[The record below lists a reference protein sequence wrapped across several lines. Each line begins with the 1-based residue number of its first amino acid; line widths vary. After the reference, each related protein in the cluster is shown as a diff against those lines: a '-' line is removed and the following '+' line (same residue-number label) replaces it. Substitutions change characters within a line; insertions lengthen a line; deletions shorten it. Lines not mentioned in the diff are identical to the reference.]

1 MKIALDID
9 GVLADFVTPFLQLLE
24 QRVGG
29 PSIDPASITDP
40 NFQHHPFLT
49 KELIYDCMVDT
60 SYDAEF
66 WRVLSPLPST
76 DQWQALNQVSRDNEV
91 VFITHRWVRDTY
103 DINQVTCD
111 WLRRH
116 GIDSPVV
123 HFTQEVKSQLVRKL
137 AGRAVRRRPPR
148 KLRRRGDANR
158 GRGHDAA
165 PAIQPSIRPS
175 ESAAHPRF
183 KRTVRLSFKQVRLHN
198 GGDSWEAIDNKVA
211 IVTGGG
217 GGIGG
222 AIVQRFAREGAKL
235 AVADINPQ
243 AAQAR
248 VKEVADRGTDAIAIT
263 SDVTNKKSVQ
273 DMVTATLDRWGKID
287 ILVNVAGGA
296 QRKNVVDITA
306 EDWDHVVNMN
316 LKSVFLCSQ
325 AVLPTMLKAKYG
337 KIVSIS
343 SIYGFAGNATRSS
356 YAAAKAGVAVFTKSL
371 ALEHVKDG
379 ININAIAPGR
389 IETPAVRG
397 HYSDEAWA
405 AAEAQIPMGH
415 TGKPENIASAAI
427 FLVQDENNY
436 ITGQTIHVNGAWL
449 NW

>member
-1 MKIALDID
+1 M
-9 GVLADFVTPFLQLLE
+9 GV
-24 QRVGG
+24 
-29 PSIDPASITDP
+29 
-40 NFQHHPFLT
+40 
-49 KELIYDCMVDT
+49 
-60 SYDAEF
+60 
-66 WRVLSPLPST
+66 
-76 DQWQALNQVSRDNEV
+76 
-91 VFITHRWVRDTY
+91 
-103 DINQVTCD
+103 
-111 WLRRH
+111 
-116 GIDSPVV
+116 IDS
-123 HFTQEVKSQLVRKL
+123 K
-137 AGRAVRRRPPR
+137 
-148 KLRRRGDANR
+148 
-158 GRGHDAA
+158 
-165 PAIQPSIRPS
+165 I
-175 ESAAHPRF
+175 
-183 KRTVRLSFKQVRLHN
+183 
-198 GGDSWEAIDNKVA
+198 A

-235 AVADINPQ
+235 AVADINPD
-243 AAQAR
+243 AAQSR
-248 VKEVADRGTDAIAIT
+248 VKEVSDRGADAVAIVA
-263 SDVTNKKSVQ
+263 DVTNKSSVN
-273 DMVTATLDRWGKID
+273 DMVKTTLDRWGKID

-306 EDWDHVVNMN
+306 DDWDRVVNMT

-389 IETPAVRG
+389 ISTPAVRG

-415 TGKPENIASAAI
+415 AGRPENIASAAI

>member
-1 MKIALDID
+1 MGTID
-9 GVLADFVTPFLQLLE
+9 DKVT
-24 QRVGG
+24 
-29 PSIDPASITDP
+29 
-40 NFQHHPFLT
+40 
-49 KELIYDCMVDT
+49 
-60 SYDAEF
+60 
-66 WRVLSPLPST
+66 
-76 DQWQALNQVSRDNEV
+76 
-91 VFITHRWVRDTY
+91 
-103 DINQVTCD
+103 
-111 WLRRH
+111 
-116 GIDSPVV
+116 
-123 HFTQEVKSQLVRKL
+123 
-137 AGRAVRRRPPR
+137 
-148 KLRRRGDANR
+148 
-158 GRGHDAA
+158 
-165 PAIQPSIRPS
+165 
-175 ESAAHPRF
+175 
-183 KRTVRLSFKQVRLHN
+183 
-198 GGDSWEAIDNKVA
+198 

-235 AVADINPQ
+235 AVADINRD
-243 AAQAR
+243 AAQTR
-248 VKEVADRGTDAIAIT
+248 VKEVSDRGSDAIPIVA
-263 SDVTNKKSVQ
+263 DVTNKASVR
-273 DMVTATLDRWGKID
+273 DMVKATLDRWGKID

-296 QRKNVVDITA
+296 QRKNVVDISA
-306 EDWDHVVNMN
+306 EDWDRVVNMN

-325 AVLPTMLKAKYG
+325 AVLPTMLKANYG

-343 SIYGFAGNATRSS
+343 SIYGFAGNATRAS

-389 IETPAVRG
+389 IATPAVRG

-415 TGKPENIASAAI
+415 AGKPENIASAAI